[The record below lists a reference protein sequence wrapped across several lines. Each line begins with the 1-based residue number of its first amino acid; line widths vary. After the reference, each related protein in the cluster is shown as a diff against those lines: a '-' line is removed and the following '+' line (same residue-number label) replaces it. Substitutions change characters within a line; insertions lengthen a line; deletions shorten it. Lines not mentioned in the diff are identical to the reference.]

1 MRIIPK
7 NTRVSMEIF
16 KGVGLLDIVVGT
28 LGFIVIAGLFL
39 SSIPFKYVFIVIT
52 LLAFI
57 LLLTKFGEDS
67 NYIVLYNYFKNL
79 FSKKV
84 FVRDEVFQFEAFSD
98 IKDGIISN
106 ITLEFLSKLYL
117 EYWQNN

>member
-7 NTRVSMEIF
+7 NTRVNMEVF

-39 SSIPFKYVFIVIT
+39 SSLPFKYVFIVIT

-57 LLLTKFGEDS
+57 LLLTKFGEDP
-67 NYIVLYNYFKNL
+67 NYIVLYNYL
-79 FSKKV
+79 
-84 FVRDEVFQFEAFSD
+84 
-98 IKDGIISN
+98 
-106 ITLEFLSKLYL
+106 
-117 EYWQNN
+117 